1 MEKDDG
7 FWLAVAYVAFGAVAI
22 FFWWNL
28 VQTVGIQT
36 GWFERYQ
43 WFQTANH
50 ASSLVLGGLSL
61 WLLRRN
67 KERNEYFLDAIGELR
82 KVAWPSSADTKRL
95 TMVVCVVVGIFS
107 CILMVFDIVW
117 AAMLKYLL
125 A

>member
-7 FWLAVAYVAFGAVAI
+7 FWLAVAYVVFGAVAI

-28 VQTVGIQT
+28 IQTVGIQT
-36 GWFERYQ
+36 GWFERYS

-50 ASSLVLGGLSL
+50 AGALVLGGVSL

-67 KERNEYFLDAIGELR
+67 KERNEYFLDAISELR

-107 CILMVFDIVW
+107 GILMVFDIVW